1 MEGSPGVAEKEA
13 GNGDDKVTTARE
25 KSSGI
30 KHFRT

>member
-1 MEGSPGVAEKEA
+1 MEGSPEVAEKEA
-13 GNGDDKVTTARE
+13 GNGDDKVTTSRE